1 MSIEM
6 EKLPPQTRQRVRQLM
21 DANGWTFS
29 QAINEMT
36 EAAIAGGALS
46 EVGRKKARV
55 LQLVAPMRPS
65 SRGS

>member
-6 EKLPPQTRQRVRQLM
+6 EKLPPETRQRVRQLM

-46 EVGRKKARV
+46 EVGRKKAPV